1 MYFDDVEIKTPP
13 ESTAIFEMN
22 WQLEILM
29 LKQELRNKTPPSLC
43 DEHDENVEDDIT
55 TVDVKFKS

>member
-29 LKQELRNKTPPSLC
+29 LK
-43 DEHDENVEDDIT
+43 
-55 TVDVKFKS
+55 